1 MFYKIHYS
9 FISKLPTR
17 ENSVSLPVVSSGV
30 ATLKSSEELSY
41 NTLQLF
47 LHLHCRNIFAVS
59 CSEIIQ
65 LERKGRCS
73 CSVHLLTNRESLDL
87 NSQGDIFLGSIC
99 QEEEIGSQPGPSLHL
114 HLGLVS
120 SVESR
125 HIEWRYY
132 LFSKQP
138 TSENSDSLPAVSLGV
153 ATLNSSEELSKITII
168 TITFT
173 SEIFSLV

>member
-1 MFYKIHYS
+1 MEIL

-59 CSEIIQ
+59 CSEIIL

-87 NSQGDIFLGSIC
+87 NSQGDIFHQLLKYKFK
-99 QEEEIGSQPGPSLHL
+99 LHL
-114 HLGLVS
+114 VQDS
-120 SVESR
+120 T
-125 HIEWRYY
+125 
-132 LFSKQP
+132 P
-138 TSENSDSLPAVSLGV
+138 TGAD
-153 ATLNSSEELSKITII
+153 KI
-168 TITFT
+168 
-173 SEIFSLV
+173 